1 MKLKSIAILCA
12 LALMAGSFGQAYATE
27 SDEPLLPAGVEQTAG
42 IDENTAVP
50 SQGQP
55 PEDADPPMLPAE
67 AAGSQDLP
75 PSTETPI
82 PPAEAEQPPEV
93 SEPLGEIVH
102 VGLVYGDAALA
113 GGNLLNDVGSGYRFG
128 YTDENR
134 KFWQVGYTSETTL
147 SVVKTQN
154 VYYGYNYGS
163 EKSPLITYSDAVTSD
178 ILVGCWHVRL
188 PGAYA
193 TFEEAQTHAWD
204 VGGFPAWINGEY
216 QVRFGSYAAQGE
228 AQAMAEQLGGT
239 AVGTSAYGVSVVKT
253 KTNTILFQFDGG
265 EANSLT
271 VKPGTDDTKKTVTHF
286 KGARYYGSF
295 QFRRI
300 DGGNMTV
307 SNYLPMNDYLNC
319 VISQEMSAS
328 WPLEALKAQAVT
340 ARTYY
345 ERNLGKHKKYGFDVC
360 YTTDCQA
367 YPGMSRTTERT
378 AQAVEETDGLRV
390 WYDGTLAETFYF
402 ASDGGGT
409 EDVKNVWGGKNYPY
423 LCGVIDPYEETVV
436 DKIPYW
442 DHQKTFTASEL
453 NAIVQPYIQKEMN
466 NNCADIVDF
475 QVTELSPTG
484 NVKSIAFTDSNG
496 KVWPFTMTR
505 ANKFRGLLGL
515 QSIRYTVTKSGVNTA
530 GVYYLDDGG
539 TLSTMDGVYAID
551 GKGRK
556 AKLSGNPYIITAS
569 GTQFLQSSTSDTS
582 LDDEVV
588 YTITSRGYGHNVG
601 MSQWGAYAMAQQGM
615 TFLDILTFYYPGV
628 EIY

>member
-1 MKLKSIAILCA
+1 MKQKTIAILCA
-12 LALMAGSFGQAYATE
+12 LALMMGGLGQVYATE
-27 SDEPLLPAGVEQTAG
+27 SDEPLLPAGVELPWEAGQETPTAETEPSTG
-42 IDENTAVP
+42 TDEP
-50 SQGQP
+50 L
-55 PEDADPPMLPAE
+55 LPAE
-67 AAGSQDLP
+67 AT
-75 PSTETPI
+75 STPQPEET
-82 PPAEAEQPPEV
+82 PPAEGEAPPEV
-93 SEPLGEIVH
+93 AEPLEETVH
-102 VGLVYGDAALA
+102 VGLAYGDNALA
-113 GGNLLNDVGSGYRFG
+113 GANLANDVGSGYRFG
-128 YTDENR
+128 YTDEAR
-134 KFWQVGYTSETTL
+134 KFWQVGYTSETAL

-163 EKSPLITYSDAVTSD
+163 EKNPLITYSDTVTSD
-178 ILVGCWHVRL
+178 ILVGCWHVQL
-188 PGAYA
+188 PGVYA
-193 TFEEAQTHAWD
+193 AFEEAQTYAWD

-239 AVGTSAYGVSVVKT
+239 VVGTSAYGVSVVKT

-265 EANSLT
+265 ETNSLT
-271 VKPGTDDTKKTVTHF
+271 VKPGTDDTQKTVTHYR
-286 KGARYYGSF
+286 GGRYYGSF

-300 DGGNMTV
+300 GGGNMTV
-307 SNYLPMNDYLNC
+307 TNYLPMSDYLNC

-345 ERNLGKHKKYGFDVC
+345 ERNLGKHKKNGFDVC
-360 YTTDCQA
+360 CTTDCQA

-378 AQAVEETDGLRV
+378 VQAVEETDGLRV
-390 WYDGTLAETFYF
+390 WYDGKLAETYYF

-409 EDVKNVWGGKNYPY
+409 EDVRNVWGAKDLPY

-442 DHQKTFTASEL
+442 DYQKTFTSSEL
-453 NAIVQPYIQKEMN
+453 NAILQPYMQEKKHI
-466 NNCADIVDF
+466 NCADIVDF

-496 KVWPFTMTR
+496 KVWPFTMTG
-505 ANKFRGLLGL
+505 ANGFRGALGL
-515 QSIRYTVTKSGVNTA
+515 QSIRYTVTKSGANTA

-556 AKLSGNPYIITAS
+556 AKLNGNPYVITAS

-582 LDDEVV
+582 VDDEVV

-615 TFLDILTFYYPGV
+615 TFEDILTFYYPGV

>member
-1 MKLKSIAILCA
+1 MKQKSIAILCA
-12 LALMAGSFGQAYATE
+12 LALMAGGLGQAYASE
-27 SDEPLLPAGVEQTAG
+27 SDEPLLPAGVEQSIG
-42 IDENTAVP
+42 
-50 SQGQP
+50 
-55 PEDADPPMLPAE
+55 AE
-67 AAGSQDLP
+67 AAGQPSQAPEEEELPLLP
-75 PSTETPI
+75 PPETPQPI
-82 PPAEAEQPPEV
+82 ETPTPPVEGEQPPEV
-93 SEPLGEIVH
+93 AEAIGETVH
-102 VGLVYGDAALA
+102 VGLAYGDNALA
-113 GGNLLNDVGSGYRFG
+113 GANLANDVGSGYRFG

-134 KFWQVGYTSETTL
+134 KFWQVGYTSETAL

-154 VYYGYNYGS
+154 VYYGYNYGGS
-163 EKSPLITYSDAVTSD
+163 SSLITYSDAITSD
-178 ILVGCWHVRL
+178 VLVGCWHVQL

-228 AQAMAEQLGGT
+228 AQAMAQQLGGT
-239 AVGTSAYGVSVVKT
+239 AVGTSAYGVSAVKT

-265 EANSLT
+265 EQNSLT
-271 VKPGTDDTKKTVTHF
+271 VKPGTDDTKKTVTYF

-295 QFRRI
+295 QFQRVG
-300 DGGNMTV
+300 GGNMTV
-307 SNYLPMNDYLNC
+307 TNYLPMNDYLDC

-360 YTTDCQA
+360 STTDCQA

-390 WYDGTLAETFYF
+390 WYDGKLAETFYF

-409 EDVKNVWGGKNYPY
+409 EDVRNVWGSKDYPH

-442 DHQKTFTASEL
+442 DYQKTFTSSEL
-453 NAIVQPYIQKEMN
+453 NAIVQPYIQEKGG
-466 NNCADIVDF
+466 NCADIVDF

-496 KVWPFTMTR
+496 KVWPFTMTQ

-515 QSIRYTVTKSGVNTA
+515 QSIRYTVTKSGVNAA

-539 TLSTMDGVYAID
+539 TLSTMNGVYVID

-556 AKLSGNPYIITAS
+556 TKLNSNPYVITSS
-569 GTQFLQSSTSDTS
+569 GVQFLSLPTSDTAV
-582 LDDEVV
+582 DEEVV

-615 TFLDILTFYYPGV
+615 SFEDILTFYYPGV

>member
-1 MKLKSIAILCA
+1 MKQKSIAILCA
-12 LALMAGSFGQAYATE
+12 LALMIGGLGQAYATE
-27 SDEPLLPAGVEQTAG
+27 SDEPLLPAGVEETVG
-42 IDENTAVP
+42 GENTDQPVP
-50 SQGQP
+50 PAETEP
-55 PEDADPPMLPAE
+55 PRETDEPMLPAE
-67 AAGSQDLP
+67 AADTPQP
-75 PSTETPI
+75 EET
-82 PPAEAEQPPEV
+82 PPAEGETPPEV

-102 VGLVYGDAALA
+102 VGLVYGDNALA
-113 GGNLLNDVGSGYRFG
+113 GANLANDVGSGFRFG

-134 KFWQVGYTSETTL
+134 KFWQVGYTSETAL

-154 VYYGYNYGS
+154 VYYGYNYGGS
-163 EKSPLITYSDAVTSD
+163 GSSLITYSDAITSD
-178 ILVGCWHVRL
+178 ILVGCWHVKL

-193 TFEEAQTHAWD
+193 TFEEAQTYAWD

-253 KTNTILFQFDGG
+253 KTNTVLFQFDGG
-265 EANSLT
+265 EQNSLT

-300 DGGNMTV
+300 GGGNMTV
-307 SNYLPMNDYLNC
+307 TNYLPMNDYLNC

-345 ERNLGKHKKYGFDVC
+345 ERNRGSKHKEYGFDLC
-360 YTTDCQA
+360 STTNCQA

-378 AQAVEETDGLRV
+378 VQAVEETDGLRV
-390 WYDGTLAETFYF
+390 WYNGKLAETFYF

-409 EDVKNVWGGKNYPY
+409 EDVKNVWGAKDLPY

-442 DHQKTFTASEL
+442 DYQKTFTSSEL
-453 NAIVQPYIQKEMN
+453 NAIVQPYIQSKGG
-466 NNCADIVDF
+466 NCADIVDF

-496 KVWPFTMTR
+496 KVWPFTMTQ

-539 TLSTMDGVYAID
+539 TLSTMNGVYAID

-556 AKLSGNPYIITAS
+556 AKLNSNPYVITAS
-569 GTQFLQSSTSDTS
+569 GVKFLSASPSDTAT
-582 LDDEVV
+582 DEEVV

-615 TFLDILTFYYPGV
+615 TFEDILTFYYPGV

>member
-1 MKLKSIAILCA
+1 MKQKSIAILCA
-12 LALMAGSFGQAYATE
+12 LALVMAGFGQAYATE
-27 SDEPLLPAGVEQTAG
+27 SDEPLLPAGVALPWETGQETPPAETEPPLET
-42 IDENTAVP
+42 DEP
-50 SQGQP
+50 Q
-55 PEDADPPMLPAE
+55 LPAE
-67 AAGSQDLP
+67 ATE
-75 PSTETPI
+75 PSGTPQPEET
-82 PPAEAEQPPEV
+82 PPAEGEQPPEGT
-93 SEPLGEIVH
+93 EAAEETVH
-102 VGLVYGDAALA
+102 VGLAYGDNALA

-134 KFWQVGYTSETTL
+134 KFWQVGYTSETAL

-154 VYYGYNYGS
+154 VYYGYNYGTES
-163 EKSPLITYSDAVTSD
+163 HPLITYSDTVTSD
-178 ILVGCWHVRL
+178 VLVGCWHVRL

-204 VGGFPAWINGEY
+204 VGGFPAWVNGEY

-228 AQAMAEQLGGT
+228 AQAMAQQLGGT

-265 EANSLT
+265 AANSLT

-295 QFRRI
+295 QFQRV

-307 SNYLPMNDYLNC
+307 TNYLPMNDYLNC

-345 ERNLGKHKKYGFDVC
+345 ERNLGKHKENGFDVC

-367 YPGMSRTTERT
+367 YPGMSRATERT
-378 AQAVEETDGLRV
+378 AQAVEETAGLRV
-390 WYDGTLAETFYF
+390 WYDGKLADTVYF

-409 EDVKNVWGGKNYPY
+409 EDVKNVWGGKDYPY
-423 LCGVIDPYEETVV
+423 LCGVIDPYEETIV

-442 DHQKTFTASEL
+442 DYQKTFTSSEL
-453 NAIVQPYIQKEMN
+453 NAILQPYMHEKKHV
-466 NNCADIVDF
+466 NCADIVDF

-484 NVKSIAFTDSNG
+484 NVKSIALTDSNG
-496 KVWPFTMTR
+496 KVWPFTMTG
-505 ANKFRGLLGL
+505 ANGFRGALGL
-515 QSIRYTVTKSGVNTA
+515 QSIRYTVTKSGVNNSA

-539 TLSTMDGVYAID
+539 TLSTMNGVYAID

-556 AKLSGNPYIITAS
+556 AKLNGNPYIITAS
-569 GTQFLQSSTSDTS
+569 GVEFLSASTSDTAT
-582 LDDEVV
+582 DEEVV
-588 YTITSRGYGHNVG
+588 YTFTSRGYGHNVG

-615 TFLDILTFYYPGV
+615 TFEDILTFYYPGV

>member
-1 MKLKSIAILCA
+1 MKQKSIAILCA
-12 LALMAGSFGQAYATE
+12 LALMTGCIGQAYATE
-27 SDEPLLPAGVEQTAG
+27 SDEPLLPAGVELPWESGQETPTAEAQPSSVT
-42 IDENTAVP
+42 DEP
-50 SQGQP
+50 L
-55 PEDADPPMLPAE
+55 LPAE
-67 AAGSQDLP
+67 ATDTPQP
-75 PSTETPI
+75 EET
-82 PPAEAEQPPEV
+82 PPAEGEAPPEV
-93 SEPLGEIVH
+93 AEPLEETVH
-102 VGLVYGDAALA
+102 VGLAYGDNALA
-113 GGNLLNDVGSGYRFG
+113 GANLANDVGSGYRFG
-128 YTDENR
+128 YTDEAR
-134 KFWQVGYTSETTL
+134 KFWQVGYTSETAL

-163 EKSPLITYSDAVTSD
+163 ENHPLITYSDTVTSD
-178 ILVGCWHVRL
+178 VLVGCWHVQL

-193 TFEEAQTHAWD
+193 SFEEAQTHAWD

-265 EANSLT
+265 EQNSLT
-271 VKPGTDDTKKTVTHF
+271 VKPGTDDTKKTVTHYR
-286 KGARYYGSF
+286 GGRYYGSF

-300 DGGNMTV
+300 GGGNMTV
-307 SNYLPMNDYLNC
+307 TNYLPMSDYLNC

-345 ERNLGKHKKYGFDVC
+345 ERNLGKHKENGFDVC

-367 YPGMSRTTERT
+367 YPGMSRATERT
-378 AQAVEETDGLRV
+378 AQAVEETAGLRV
-390 WYDGTLAETFYF
+390 WYDGKLADTVYF

-409 EDVKNVWGGKNYPY
+409 EDVKNVWGGKDYPY
-423 LCGVIDPYEETVV
+423 LCGVIDPYEETIV

-442 DHQKTFTASEL
+442 DYQKTFTSSEL
-453 NAIVQPYIQKEMN
+453 NAILQPYMHEKKHV
-466 NNCADIVDF
+466 NCADIVDF

-484 NVKSIAFTDSNG
+484 NVKSIALTDSNG
-496 KVWPFTMTR
+496 KVWPFTMTG
-505 ANKFRGLLGL
+505 ANGFRGALGL
-515 QSIRYTVTKSGVNTA
+515 QSIRYTVTKSGVNNSA

-539 TLSTMDGVYAID
+539 TLSTMNGVYAID

-556 AKLSGNPYIITAS
+556 AKLNGNPYIITAS
-569 GTQFLQSSTSDTS
+569 GVEFLAASTSDTAT
-582 LDDEVV
+582 DEEVV
-588 YTITSRGYGHNVG
+588 YTFTSRGYGHNVG

-615 TFLDILTFYYPGV
+615 TFEDILTFYYPGV